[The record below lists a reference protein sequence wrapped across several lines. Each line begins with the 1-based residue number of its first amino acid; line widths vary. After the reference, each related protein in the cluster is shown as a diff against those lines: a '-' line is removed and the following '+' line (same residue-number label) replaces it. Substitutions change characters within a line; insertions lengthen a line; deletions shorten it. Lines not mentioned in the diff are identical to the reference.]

1 MVPSK
6 WSPRGTGSC
15 SPPDTERLSK
25 PEVPDGGSREITSAR
40 TGADRTSDS
49 LLSRDFRELLACEV
63 RRIHLLGKSVNRLF
77 QRHHDALHLRLIY
90 ALWIDVKMT
99 LSFRPLTTFSNQ

>member
-25 PEVPDGGSREITSAR
+25 PEVPDGGSREITSVR

-49 LLSRDFRELLACEV
+49 LLSRKFRELRQREV
-63 RRIHLLGKSVNRLF
+63 RRIPLPRTSVNR
-77 QRHHDALHLRLIY
+77 DSKPP
-90 ALWIDVKMT
+90 LWDT
-99 LSFRPLTTFSNQ
+99 LSLFGVERHYLEGRSTRR

>member
-15 SPPDTERLSK
+15 SPPDTERRSK

-49 LLSRDFRELLACEV
+49 LLSRKFRERRQREV
-63 RRIHLLGKSVNRLF
+63 HAGVKVRAGPVQTAQVR
-77 QRHHDALHLRLIY
+77 QRGDDHIVGYYRFLMYVIS
-90 ALWIDVKMT
+90 T
-99 LSFRPLTTFSNQ
+99 SSEFPT